1 MILAI
6 GMCFFCLAV
15 NLLEVDDLNVVLN
28 QSDELTEGMD
38 LSDKSDSMKGLLND
52 IAEKRN
58 IVLKLRK

>member
-1 MILAI
+1 
-6 GMCFFCLAV
+6 MCFFCLAV
-15 NLLEVDDLNVVLN
+15 NLLEVDDLNAVLN

-38 LSDKSDSMKGLLND
+38 LFDKSDSMKGLLND

>member
-1 MILAI
+1 M
-6 GMCFFCLAV
+6 
-15 NLLEVDDLNVVLN
+15 
-28 QSDELTEGMD
+28 TEGMD

>member
-1 MILAI
+1 
-6 GMCFFCLAV
+6 MCFFCLAV

>member
-1 MILAI
+1 
-6 GMCFFCLAV
+6 MCFFCLAV
-15 NLLEVDDLNVVLN
+15 NLLEVDDLNAVLN